1 MKTVL
6 FYRHADGRLVEVVGD
21 GSAAEAWQ
29 IYPVRTLLSKASDL
43 EAAKK
48 ALPEGFAL
56 DKAAFSPPC
65 PKCETP
71 SSMDLRTGMYKC
83 PDCGAAF

>member
-6 FYRHADGRLVEVVGD
+6 FYRHADGRLIEVAGD
-21 GSAAEAWQ
+21 GNAAEAWQ
-29 IYPVRTLLSKASDL
+29 IYPVRTLLGKSPDL

-48 ALPEGFAL
+48 ALPDGFAL
-56 DKAAFSPPC
+56 DTAAFSPPC
-65 PKCETP
+65 PKCETA
-71 SSMDLRTGMYKC
+71 SVMDLRTGMYKC